1 MKRRIALA
9 SVMSLLALIGIVGL
23 SPRASAA
30 DWGGSGASVSQC
42 SYGAKVYT
50 VGAPV
55 RLKYA
60 SGVDAGY
67 VEVRW
72 SDWCPRSNWARLTS
86 NVTAGHLAI
95 SIRENSR
102 PSNQAGA
109 DDYNTSQNLDS
120 GDPVGQRDQLGLR
133 LRRHLQLPR
142 ARVRSRVPLIRSVT
156 GPVRSERV
164 PAPAELST
172 RTIGLA
178 GTIQG
183 L

>member
-30 DWGGSGASVSQC
+30 DWGGERGVCAPRC

-95 SIRENSR
+95 SIRENS
-102 PSNQAGA
+102 PSKQP
-109 DDYNTSQNLDS
+109 S
-120 GDPVGQRDQLGLR
+120 
-133 LRRHLQLPR
+133 RR
-142 ARVRSRVPLIRSVT
+142 
-156 GPVRSERV
+156 
-164 PAPAELST
+164 
-172 RTIGLA
+172 
-178 GTIQG
+178 
-183 L
+183 